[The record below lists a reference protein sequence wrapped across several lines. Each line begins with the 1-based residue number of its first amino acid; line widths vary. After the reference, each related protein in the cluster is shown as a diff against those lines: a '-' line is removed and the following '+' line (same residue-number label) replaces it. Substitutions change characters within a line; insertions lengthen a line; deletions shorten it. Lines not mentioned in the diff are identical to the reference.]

1 MKQFIIK
8 LFVFISIP
16 IITYVPF
23 SFFVLPILLENV
35 LGPNTEKQ
43 INYSFE
49 NLLIRDFEMLILGN
63 SRLYRGLNPDLFS
76 AKTYNFAHDNE
87 TYNQIF
93 YKLKYLYDN
102 EKEIEFLIL
111 GVDYFQF
118 EIFSDTR
125 NFAYGPYLGEDYL
138 NDYPS
143 KFYRIENYL
152 SLLKPKRFLHLF
164 TTKEVSFLKDN
175 GQYIRDGIAK
185 KNNSGTRSTE
195 RKIIQIKYFEKILKF
210 SKKNNIKVFLIM
222 PPTRFEELKLY
233 KPNEIN
239 EFDEFLK
246 KYENE
251 NVVFLDFSTDNA
263 FDLDDFTDLTH
274 LNEAAANRFSEKL
287 NDSIELIKKK
297 RQ

>member
-1 MKQFIIK
+1 M
-8 LFVFISIP
+8 
-16 IITYVPF
+16 TYVPF

-63 SRLYRGLNPDLFS
+63 SRLYRGLNPDVFS
-76 AKTYNFAHDNE
+76 TETYNFSHDND

-93 YKLKYLYDN
+93 YKLKYFYDN

-118 EIFSDTR
+118 GIFSDTR
-125 NFAYGPYLGEDYL
+125 NYVYGSNLGEDYL

-143 KFYRIENYL
+143 KSYWIENQL
-152 SLLKPKRFLHLF
+152 SLLKPDRYLRLF
-164 TTKEVSFLKDN
+164 SAKNSSFIKEN
-175 GQYIRDGIAK
+175 GQYIKHGIAK
-185 KNNSGTRSTE
+185 ENNYSDRSTE
-195 RKIIQIKYFEKILKF
+195 RKIIQVRYFERILEF
-210 SKKNNIKVFLIM
+210 SKKNNINIILVM
-222 PPTRFEELKLY
+222 PPTRNDELKIY
-233 KPNEIN
+233 KPNEIK

-251 NVVFLDFSTDNA
+251 NVVYLDFSTDNS
-263 FDLDDFTDLTH
+263 FNLKDYTDLTH
-274 LNEAAANRFSEKL
+274 LNEAAAIRFSEKL
-287 NDSIELIKKK
+287 NDSIELIKNK